1 MGAASTDE
9 RSRSKDAPGRFAYLN
24 TQTPV
29 PILLPGPSR
38 SPEDG
43 EVCALM
49 KILAVTGMLTISKKQ
64 VFSNHYTTVP
74 RNQVV
79 CKGIN
84 PARPKIAIRQLPG
97 RIFLRPGVASL
108 LRFRAEAY
116 SYPSQTCGGTSPP
129 SGMDSDLEA
138 FSHYPA
144 DGSFA
149 ALPGRTAAQT
159 NYLNQRFLS
168 Y

>member
-1 MGAASTDE
+1 MHAEFGANPPPGSLKE
-9 RSRSKDAPGRFAYLN
+9 PGRWGGFCL
-24 TQTPV
+24 
-29 PILLPGPSR
+29 
-38 SPEDG
+38 EK
-43 EVCALM
+43 
-49 KILAVTGMLTISKKQ
+49 KILAMTGMLTISTKQ
-64 VFSNHYTTVP
+64 VVSNHYTTVR

-97 RIFLRPGVASL
+97 RIFLRPGLAGL

-116 SYPSQTCGGTSPP
+116 SYPSKTCGGTSPR